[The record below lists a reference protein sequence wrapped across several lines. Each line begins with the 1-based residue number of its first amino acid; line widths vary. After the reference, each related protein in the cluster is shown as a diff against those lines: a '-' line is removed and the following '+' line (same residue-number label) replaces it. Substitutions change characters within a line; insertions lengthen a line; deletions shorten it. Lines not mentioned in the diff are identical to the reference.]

1 MRAPLLLKLF
11 SFPHHK
17 LIPEDDDDQTRL
29 WCQEVAEEEAWV
41 TKKPSLFS
49 GIGGIGNWVTF
60 IPPPPLPPISLGVQG
75 LSSFSSFLPFFFFYP
90 PFSSHLQFLVPPLPS
105 PPGMA
110 FANHLHEKSAY

>member
-11 SFPHHK
+11 FFPHHK

-41 TKKPSLFS
+41 TKKSSLFS

-60 IPPPPLPPISLGVQG
+60 IPPPLFL
-75 LSSFSSFLPFFFFYP
+75 LS
-90 PFSSHLQFLVPPLPS
+90 H
-105 PPGMA
+105 
-110 FANHLHEKSAY
+110 